1 MKSAAPSANPRPR
14 PVSIAPFGL
23 ALVLLASILLL
34 GACRSGTPQQ
44 QPPAPRTET
53 PPVQD
58 PQAGDP
64 PAEDPQAGDDQ
75 AGSPPADDPGV
86 TPPRTDEPRPRAG
99 SDCGKGIQVTVAETG
114 GIDRPHGLVEGGVPL
129 PRGLIR
135 DSGGVAVCSD
145 GEPIPV
151 STEPLAY
158 WPDGSLSWVKLAFEL
173 PLKAG
178 EKKVLTLAP
187 GKGPRSGSPDPKAPP
202 MQLVLTTATGT
213 VRFDVADGLQKEA
226 GDHFVETDVE
236 ILSPRR
242 IRVRTHLAQM
252 KGDALWKDLSLRI
265 TVPGDASSGKR
276 AGAMAKGG
284 WTAAVRLAEERGPVT
299 ATADGQG
306 IVLGLYPGSRLKPY
320 PADQGFHVSHEI
332 ILEQDADP
340 DDLAR
345 RIAAPLRMAV
355 PPDYVRDTRA
365 AGIVCSSD
373 QLAGTFDRSLK
384 ASLDL
389 IRSEMKKSGNR
400 GMTRYGDLLADEGT
414 AYMGFY
420 NHEYDPDSALF
431 QYYLH
436 SGDTKALEDA
446 YAMARQFA
454 DNCVG
459 MHGGVYQ
466 HRSTSYA
473 IIGTVGRAAA
483 AALQSQ
489 WRRQPNRPAGDQE
502 MLSGIQTL
510 YNSKR
515 DPKQRVGTLF
525 AKQLERMDAEGLRD
539 PAARER
545 QAAAVGG
552 YTLAAFAMEEFKQ
565 GDKGI
570 IQRVTRTDPG
580 IIERNRRNQAPSPRD
595 LAILYRASA
604 GLVPLDDRI
613 PNDVDELFR
622 PFFQR
627 YGGSWEDFPRLHFYD
642 IPDLDE
648 SHHGSHTL
656 VEMLVWGHLTTG
668 DRHLERMALRVA
680 RDFAAEG
687 GLADRA
693 TQRVAE
699 MSASGGMVHIRTG
712 GWTLINLLAL
722 LTLTDHSEP
731 ELHKALTART
741 QKLVQVLVQVD
752 PAKYEGV
759 IHAGV
764 VTEALAR
771 FHFAHAGTAPEL
783 AAKALERVVQVT
795 TYYVDEQWS
804 AQEGRFNYRLDEE
817 DRTLDS
823 GSYLLL
829 FGLAYAS
836 SASGDPAV
844 KARLTPVIE
853 SLMASGGEPAK
864 TFKAFGMKYRSCY
877 RALGALQGLDVGS
890 GR

>member
-1 MKSAAPSANPRPR
+1 MRSANPRALSR
-14 PVSIAPFGL
+14 IQGGTISRIGL
-23 ALVLLASILLL
+23 PLVLLAALLIL
-34 GACRSGTPQQ
+34 GSCRSGTPRQ
-44 QPPAPRTET
+44 QPPEPRTET
-53 PPVQD
+53 PPV
-58 PQAGDP
+58 PDP
-64 PAEDPQAGDDQ
+64 PAEDPQTGDDQ
-75 AGSPPADDPGV
+75 AGSPPADDPGD
-86 TPPRTDEPRPRAG
+86 TPPRTDEPRPRVG
-99 SDCGKGIQVTVAETG
+99 QGCGKGIKVTVAETG
-114 GIDRPHGLVEGGVPL
+114 GVDRPHGLVEGGVPL

-135 DSGGVAVCSD
+135 DSGGVAVCSE

-151 STEPLAY
+151 RAEPLAY
-158 WPDGSLSWVKLAFEL
+158 WPDGSLSWIKLTFEL

-178 EKKVLTLAP
+178 QEKELTLAP
-187 GKGPRSGSPDPKAPP
+187 GSSPPPGGDDPHAPP
-202 MQLVLTTATGT
+202 MQLVLTTATGV
-213 VRFDVADGLQKEA
+213 VRFDVADGLEKEA
-226 GDHFVETDVE
+226 GDHFFEADVE
-236 ILSPRR
+236 VLSSSR

-252 KGDALWKDLSLRI
+252 RGDAFWKDLSLRI
-265 TVPGDASSGKR
+265 TLPGDASSGKS
-276 AGAMAKGG
+276 AGAIAKGG
-284 WTAAVRLAEERGPVT
+284 WAAAVRLAEERGPVT
-299 ATADGQG
+299 AKADGQG
-306 IVLGLYPGSRLKPY
+306 IVLGLYPGSKLEPY

-332 ILEQDADP
+332 ILERNADP

-345 RIAAPLRMAV
+345 RIAAPLRMSL

-373 QLAGTFDRSLK
+373 QLAGPFDRSLK

-389 IRSEMKKSGNR
+389 IRGEMKKSGNR

-436 SGDTKALEDA
+436 SGDTEALEDA
-446 YAMARQFA
+446 YDMARQFA
-454 DNCVG
+454 DNSVG

-473 IIGTVGRAAA
+473 IVGTVGRAAA
-483 AALQSQ
+483 EALQSQ

-502 MLSGIQTL
+502 MLAGIQTM

-515 DPKQRVGTLF
+515 DPKQRVSTLF
-525 AKQLERMDAEGLRD
+525 SKQLKRMDAEGLSD

-570 IQRVTRTDPG
+570 IQRVTKADPG
-580 IIERNRRNQAPSPRD
+580 IIERNRRKQQPSPRD

-604 GLVPLDDRI
+604 GLVPLDDEI
-613 PNDVDELFR
+613 PRDVDEIFR

-627 YGGSWEDFPRLHFYD
+627 YGGSWEDFPRFHFYD
-642 IPDLDE
+642 LPDLDE

-656 VEMLVWGHLTTG
+656 VEMLVWGHLMTG

-680 RDFAAEG
+680 RDFAAKG

-693 TQRVAE
+693 TERVAE

-722 LTLTDHSEP
+722 LTLTEHSEP

-764 VTEALAR
+764 VTEGLGR
-771 FHFAHAGTAPEL
+771 FHFAYAATAPEL

-804 AQEGRFNYRLDEE
+804 AQEARFNYRLDEE
-817 DRTLDS
+817 DRTLDA
-823 GSYLLL
+823 GSFLLL

-836 SASGDPAV
+836 SASDDPAV
-844 KARLTPVIE
+844 KAKLAPVIE
-853 SLMASGGEPAK
+853 SLTASASEPAK

-877 RALGALQGLDVGS
+877 RALGALQGLDIGS
-890 GR
+890 RR